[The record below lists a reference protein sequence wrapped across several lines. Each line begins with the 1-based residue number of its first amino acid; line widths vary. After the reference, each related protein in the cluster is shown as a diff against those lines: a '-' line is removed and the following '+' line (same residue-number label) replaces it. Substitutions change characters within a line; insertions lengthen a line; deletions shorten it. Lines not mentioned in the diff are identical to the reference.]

1 LALEVITQVD
11 DKYVSQGPK
20 QENLTIGKVTV
31 FVLTFVGQKYKEKA
45 EVHSCLDLH
54 SFLYAIPIEVY

>member
-1 LALEVITQVD
+1 MVEFGPE
-11 DKYVSQGPK
+11 QGPK

-45 EVHSCLDLH
+45 EAHSCLDLH